1 MTIRG
6 DVGQHL
12 INAMTGQVIEHKL
25 SYTVAGAS
33 LLLGATLAEIQSWF
47 SVATLFLGVALTS
60 ILIVRNLIGV
70 VREYRELK
78 LLKKVRNE
86 SD

>member
-1 MTIRG
+1 
-6 DVGQHL
+6 
-12 INAMTGQVIEHKL
+12 MTGQVAEHKL
-25 SYTVAGAS
+25 SYTVAGTS

-47 SVATLFLGVALTS
+47 SVATLFLGVALTG

-78 LLKKVRNE
+78 LLKRVHDE